1 MKLCFKRP
9 FKKRLKLCY
18 NPKKLAGSFSLTL
31 IALISYLFLNAENLI
46 FLKAKFKAKQGKG
59 VSLWDGLGFSFFAS
73 ALPRNSSHGV
83 RTLSLE
89 RLLLGGIYFPR

>member
-1 MKLCFKRP
+1 M
-9 FKKRLKLCY
+9 CY
-18 NPKKLAGSFSLTL
+18 NFKKLAGSFSLTL

-59 VSLWDGLGFSFFAS
+59 VGFSFFAS

>member
-18 NPKKLAGSFSLTL
+18 NFKKLAGSFSLTL

-46 FLKAKFKAKQGKG
+46 FLRISILIFAICLNLISLVCIIYLYLKFFKK
-59 VSLWDGLGFSFFAS
+59 LND
-73 ALPRNSSHGV
+73 
-83 RTLSLE
+83 
-89 RLLLGGIYFPR
+89 

>member
-1 MKLCFKRP
+1 MKN
-9 FKKRLKLCY
+9 KLTRILD
-18 NPKKLAGSFSLTL
+18 NLEKLAGSFSLTL

-46 FLKAKFKAKQGKG
+46 FLKAKFKAKHGKG
-59 VSLWDGLGFSFFAS
+59 VSLWDGLGFRFFAS

>member
-1 MKLCFKRP
+1 M
-9 FKKRLKLCY
+9 CY
-18 NPKKLAGSFSLTL
+18 NFKKLAGSFSLTL

-46 FLKAKFKAKQGKG
+46 FLKAKFKAKHGKG

-73 ALPRNSSHGV
+73 ALPRNSSHWV

-89 RLLLGGIYFPR
+89 KLL